1 MIEAILFDF
10 GGVFT
15 DSPFEAVRIAGQELG
30 VDLNLALRLVFG
42 PYHED
47 TDHPWHRLER
57 GELSLEAA
65 RQEIIELAASHGV
78 RLDPLEIIAGMGG
91 GGSVREIFVERVR
104 GLRAAGYRTALLT
117 NNIAEFRGG
126 WKAMVPVDELFDIV
140 IDSSEVGRRKP
151 DPRFFQLALERL
163 GNVAPERCVFLDD
176 YAGNIAAATALGM
189 RTVVVGD
196 DRAAALAELD
206 AILAESRTL
215 PGPAG
220 TPSV

>member
-15 DSPFEAVRIAGQELG
+15 DSPFSAVRLAGQELG
-30 VDLNLALRLVFG
+30 VDLDLALRLVFG

-65 RQEIIELAASHGV
+65 RQEIIALAADHGL
-78 RLDPLEIIAGMGG
+78 RLDPLEIIARMGT
-91 GGSVREIFVERVR
+91 GGSVREVLVERVR
-104 GLRAAGYRTALLT
+104 ELRHAGYRTALLT
-117 NNIAEFRGG
+117 NNIAEFREA
-126 WKAMVPVDELFDIV
+126 WKALVPVDELFDIV

-151 DPRFFQLALERL
+151 DPRFFELALERL

-176 YAGNIAAATALGM
+176 FVGNTMAADALGM

-196 DRAAALAELD
+196 DRAAALSELD
-206 AILAESRTL
+206 AILAE
-215 PGPAG
+215 AA
-220 TPSV
+220 PS